1 MKKIKVAVIGA
12 GSMGTNH
19 IRVYSSIKEVQ
30 LVAVA
35 ESDEN
40 RLKDISKEYS
50 VKGYHDYLE
59 MLDKEH
65 IDLVSVVVPTKQ
77 HKEISINVIN
87 RKINVL
93 LEKPIACTIFEAKS
107 IIEKAK
113 KKNVKLMIGHIE
125 RFNPAIIELKK
136 RIESLGKIYKIN
148 IERTGPF
155 PSRFIDTG
163 VILDL
168 SIHDIDIINYLIGK
182 KVVSVYGKKQ
192 KLVSLFYEDSL
203 SAIIGYGSN
212 IVATINANWITPVK
226 KRSIVI
232 IGEKGMFEVDYL
244 AQSLYFCKNRLD
256 NENNIVKKIRV
267 NKKEPLRQEILSFI
281 KCIKKDIPSP
291 VSGKDGLM
299 ALSIAKKL

>member
-1 MKKIKVAVIGA
+1 MKLKVAVIGA
-12 GSMGTNH
+12 GSMGKNH

-40 RLKDISKEYS
+40 RLKDISKKYN

-65 IDLVSVVVPTKQ
+65 LDLVSVVVPTKQ

-87 RKINVL
+87 HKINVL
-93 LEKPIACTIFEAKS
+93 LEKPIAFTISEAKS

-148 IERTGPF
+148 IERIGPF
-155 PSRFIDTG
+155 PGRFIDTG

-182 KVVSVYGKKQ
+182 KVVSVYSKKQ
-192 KLVSLFYEDSL
+192 KLISFFYEDSL
-203 SAIIGYGSN
+203 SAIIGYDSN
-212 IVATINANWITPVK
+212 IVATINANWITPIK
-226 KRSIVI
+226 KRSISI

-281 KCIKKDIPSP
+281 KCVKKDIPSP
-291 VSGKDGLM
+291 VSGKDGLK